1 MARRSEPSATVDMMS
16 MMATSE
22 SKKLLRC
29 SSAFRLM
36 LATSWLAPEQWQ
48 DHQNRAIRALL
59 SSGLNWDEYLELIE
73 RHSTPALSWETLK
86 RMPEANLPETVRQT
100 LQQHSAACR
109 MRAMRLA
116 SLLIQVLKD
125 FNQAGIP
132 LIPLK
137 GPLLSLELYGDLG
150 IRHSR
155 DIDIIVALGDV
166 TKAQAQLEEM
176 GWRVYLQPCM
186 FSPRHTEVFLQIDR
200 HLVYWHPLQQCRL
213 ELHWHTRRETLDC
226 TAGQWARSVTSVW
239 SGLSYRALNPVDLA
253 IHLCTHGSEH
263 AWFRSKWLGDLA
275 RMYAANYV
283 DWNAVYLTASAAG
296 LENSLL
302 QCLRLLEELHGLPV
316 PKALRKSAGSL
327 PALLLDRVAACML
340 GPPEIHPSPFLAR
353 LRMTVRRLRYER
365 LLRPRRPWRQ
375 AFTEVAY
382 SSVDFRLLRLPDRL
396 FWLYVPLRPILWIRR
411 CLWHIEQKPPGTA

>member
-1 MARRSEPSATVDMMS
+1 
-16 MMATSE
+16 
-22 SKKLLRC
+22 
-29 SSAFRLM
+29 M
-36 LATSWLAPEQWQ
+36 LATSWLAAEPWQ
-48 DHQNRAIRALL
+48 DHQDRAIRTVL
-59 SSGLNWDEYLELIE
+59 SSGPDWDEYLVLVE

-86 RMPEANLPETVRQT
+86 RMPEANLPETVRQR
-100 LQQHSAACR
+100 LQQNSAACR

-116 SLLIQVLKD
+116 SLLMQVLKG

-155 DIDIIVALGDV
+155 DIDIMVALGDV
-166 TKAQAQLEEM
+166 SRAQAQLEEM
-176 GWRVYLQPCM
+176 GWRVYLQPCT

-200 HLVYWHPLQQCRL
+200 HMIYWHPLQQYRL
-213 ELHWHTRRETLDC
+213 ELHWHMRRETLDR
-226 TAGQWARSVTSVW
+226 TAGQWARSATLVW
-239 SGLSYRALNPVDLA
+239 NGLGYRALSPIDLA
-253 IHLCTHGSEH
+253 LHLCTHGSEH

-283 DWNAVYLTASAAG
+283 DWNAVYRTARAAG

-302 QCLRLLEELHGLPV
+302 QCLRLLEELYGLPV
-316 PKALRKSAGSL
+316 PKALCEPAGRL
-327 PALLLDRVAACML
+327 PTLLLDRVATYML
-340 GPPEIHPSPFLAR
+340 APPEIHPAPFLAR
-353 LRMTVRRLRYER
+353 LRMTVRKLRYER
-365 LLRPRRPWRQ
+365 LLRPRRSWRQ

-396 FWLYVPLRPILWIRR
+396 FWLYVPLRPILWVWR
-411 CLWHIEQKPPGTA
+411 CLWRIEQKPLGVV

>member
-1 MARRSEPSATVDMMS
+1 
-16 MMATSE
+16 
-22 SKKLLRC
+22 
-29 SSAFRLM
+29 M
-36 LATSWLAPEQWQ
+36 LATSWLASEPWQ
-48 DHQNRAIRALL
+48 DHQDRAIRAVL
-59 SSGLNWDEYLELIE
+59 SSGLNWDEYLELVE

-86 RMPEANLPETVRQT
+86 RMPEATLPETVRQK
-100 LQQHSAACR
+100 LQQNSAACR

-116 SLLIQVLKD
+116 SLLMQVLKG

-155 DIDIIVALGDV
+155 DIDIMVALGDV
-166 TKAQAQLEEM
+166 SRAQAQLEEM
-176 GWRVYLQPCM
+176 GWRVYLQPCT

-200 HLVYWHPLQQCRL
+200 HMVYWHPLQQYRL
-213 ELHWHTRRETLDC
+213 ELHWHTRRETLDR
-226 TAGQWARSVTSVW
+226 TAGQWARSATLVW
-239 SGLSYRALNPVDLA
+239 NGLGYRALSPVDLA
-253 IHLCTHGSEH
+253 LHLCTHGSEH

-283 DWNAVYLTASAAG
+283 DWSAVYRTARAAG

-316 PKALRKSAGSL
+316 PKALREPAGRL
-327 PALLLDRVAACML
+327 PALLLDRVATYML
-340 GPPEIHPSPFLAR
+340 APPEIHPSSFLAR
-353 LRMTVRRLRYER
+353 LRMTVHQLRYER
-365 LLRPRRPWRQ
+365 LLRPRRSWRQ

-396 FWLYVPLRPILWIRR
+396 FWLYVPLRPILWVRR
-411 CLWHIEQKPPGTA
+411 CLWHIEQKPPGVV